1 MAKKK
6 MKLAARGRRFAAG
19 CIDGVLPVVAYTVIM
34 LVTGDKSGPGYN
46 SYGYGYGYGYEY
58 GYEYNANLSGASAV
72 IVAVLGILMLA
83 WLIAEFVFFAKSKSI
98 GKAILGLQVVSSTDG
113 KPLGFWKMVF
123 RECIVKSASN
133 VLALG
138 YIWILIDDKNRGWH
152 DKILDTYVV
161 DLKESEKIAAWNAA
175 AAAPAAPAVA
185 PQTAPQTAPA
195 PQPKSEEPAKPVSPE
210 VVMPEAEPAAPA
222 EPEAKPAEAVEAPA
236 VEMPVAGPEA
246 KPAETAEA
254 PAVEMPAADIEVET
268 VVEETPAEAAAETKS
283 EAAKEVRVSMSMKK
297 DELLAAAREAGVKVS
312 SKATKQEIIDAVK
325 KAAEK

>member
-58 GYEYNANLSGASAV
+58 GYEYNANLSGTSAV
-72 IVAVLGILMLA
+72 IVAILGIIMLA

-98 GKAILGLQVVSSTDG
+98 GKAILGLQVVSSIDG

-175 AAAPAAPAVA
+175 PAAPAV
-185 PQTAPQTAPA
+185 APQTAPA
-195 PQPKSEEPAKPVSPE
+195 PQPKSEEPAKPLNPE

-222 EPEAKPAEAVEAPA
+222 E
-236 VEMPVAGPEA
+236 PEA

-268 VVEETPAEAAAETKS
+268 VVEETPAEAAAETKT

-297 DELLAAAREAGVKVS
+297 DELLAAAREAGIEVS

>member
-58 GYEYNANLSGASAV
+58 GYEYNANLSGTSAV
-72 IVAVLGILMLA
+72 IVAILGIIMLA

-236 VEMPVAGPEA
+236 VEMP
-246 KPAETAEA
+246 
-254 PAVEMPAADIEVET
+254 AADIEVET

-297 DELLAAAREAGVKVS
+297 DELLAAAREAGIEVS

>member
-34 LVTGDKSGPGYN
+34 LLTGEKGGPGYN
-46 SYGYGYGYGYEY
+46 SYGFGYGYGYEY
-58 GYEYNANLSGASAV
+58 GYEYNASLSGPSAV
-72 IVAVLGILMLA
+72 IVAIMGILMLA

-98 GKAILGLQVVSSTDG
+98 GKAILGLQVVSSIDG
-113 KPLGFWKMVF
+113 KPLGFWKMAF

-133 VLALG
+133 VLMLG
-138 YIWILIDDKNRGWH
+138 FIWILIDDKNRGWH

-161 DLKESEKIAAWNAA
+161 DLKETEKIAAWNAA
-175 AAAPAAPAVA
+175 PAAPAAP
-185 PQTAPQTAPA
+185 QTVPA

-210 VVMPEAEPAAPA
+210 VVMPKAEPAAQA
-222 EPEAKPAEAVEAPA
+222 EPEVKPAETAEAPA
-236 VEMPVAGPEA
+236 VEMPAAEPEA

-268 VVEETPAEAAAETKS
+268 VVEETPAEAVAETKT

-297 DELLAAAREAGVKVS
+297 DELLAAAREAGIEVS
-312 SKATKQEIIDAVK
+312 AKATKQEIIDAVK